1 MEKIVWVTK
10 VISRN
15 FVSDFIAHIKNIM
28 GGRLKTYEK
37 MLDNSLKESVD
48 EFYNKY
54 PTAKQVRIEF
64 TEFTNGSLAIIVH
77 GVLINGNQ

>member
-15 FVSDFIAHIKNIM
+15 FVSDFIAGLINII

-37 MLDNSLKESVD
+37 MLDKSLHEVTD
-48 EFYNKY
+48 EFYRLY
-54 PTAKQVRIEF
+54 PEAKQIRIEF
-64 TEFTNGSLAIIVH
+64 TEFTSGALAVIVH
-77 GVLINGNQ
+77 GVIDAT

>member
-15 FVSDFIAHIKNIM
+15 FMSDFIANAKNIL

-37 MLDNSLKESVD
+37 MLNKALDDVTK
-48 EFYNKY
+48 EFYEKY
-54 PTAKQVRIEF
+54 PKATQVRIEF
-64 TEFTNGSLAIIVH
+64 TEFTNGALVVIVH
-77 GVLINGNQ
+77 GVINGT

>member
-10 VISRN
+10 VVSRN
-15 FVSDFIAHIKNIM
+15 FMSDFVANAKNIL

-37 MLDNSLKESVD
+37 MLNNSLDEVTK

-54 PTAKQVRIEF
+54 PNATQVRIEF
-64 TEFTNGSLAIIVH
+64 TEFTNGALAIIVH
-77 GVLINGNQ
+77 GVINA

>member
-15 FVSDFIAHIKNIM
+15 FMSDFIANAINIL

-37 MLDNSLKESVD
+37 MLDLSLNSSVE
-48 EFYNKY
+48 EFYKKY
-54 PTAKQVRIEF
+54 PGAKQIRIEF
-64 TEFTNGSLAIIVH
+64 TEFTNGALAIMVH
-77 GVLINGNQ
+77 GVIEIE